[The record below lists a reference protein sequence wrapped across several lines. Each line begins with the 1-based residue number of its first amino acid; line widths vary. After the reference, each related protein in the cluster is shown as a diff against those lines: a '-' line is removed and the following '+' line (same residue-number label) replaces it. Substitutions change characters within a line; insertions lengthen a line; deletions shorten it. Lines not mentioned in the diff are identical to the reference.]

1 MRAQRHLRL
10 RETREEQ
17 SCEGSAANPGLQWRL
32 RKGKRPPKTMKTTEF
47 TNLFL
52 AVYNPA
58 KVIIRLTP
66 TTRQLTD
73 AEMDQ
78 RAAA

>member
-1 MRAQRHLRL
+1 
-10 RETREEQ
+10 
-17 SCEGSAANPGLQWRL
+17 
-32 RKGKRPPKTMKTTEF
+32 MKTTEF

-73 AEMDQ
+73 DEMDQ

>member
-1 MRAQRHLRL
+1 
-10 RETREEQ
+10 
-17 SCEGSAANPGLQWRL
+17 
-32 RKGKRPPKTMKTTEF
+32 MKTTEF